1 MSDNSSS
8 PQQQRSNELQ
18 SIQTSVIQSFTDKQ
32 SAAMSATPAAA
43 ASAPAPAAPKSHG
56 HGHGGGGN
64 ESPLVKF
71 LISGTVAWT
80 FELIIGH
87 YLEFLKISKQTSELS
102 YAQLTKSVS
111 RSNS

>member
-1 MSDNSSS
+1 MSTPPPSSIAGTVV
-8 PQQQRSNELQ
+8 P
-18 SIQTSVIQSFTDKQ
+18 
-32 SAAMSATPAAA
+32 P
-43 ASAPAPAAPKSHG
+43 APAPRASHG
-56 HGHGGGGN
+56 HGHGSGN

-102 YAQLTKSVS
+102 YAQLTKYERTHSD
-111 RSNS
+111 SNSNTVELPSGFGVWPLVC